1 MRISSAFPSEFL
13 KAADLNGRNVKV
25 VMDRVEMRD
34 IGGDHKPI
42 LFFQGK
48 EKGMVL
54 NKTNANNITSMF
66 GDDTD
71 DWNGKE
77 IVLFEAMVDF
87 QGKTVAA
94 IRVRG
99 LQARDRISVAGG
111 TATQERVNERNP
123 PPVGRPDTIDEEIPF

>member
-1 MRISSAFPSEFL
+1 MRISGAFPSDYL
-13 KAADLNGRNVKV
+13 KAADLDGRNVRA
-25 VMDRVEMRD
+25 VMSHVEMRD

-54 NKTNANNITSMF
+54 NKTNANNIAALY
-66 GDDTD
+66 GDDTE

-77 IVLFEAMVDF
+77 IVLFEAMVDY

-94 IRVRG
+94 IRVRAP
-99 LQARDRISVAGG
+99 QHKDRAQAGG
-111 TATQERVNERNP
+111 PTYMTAGNVTGPAQG
-123 PPVGRPDTIDEEIPF
+123 GRQDPMSDDVPF

>member
-13 KAADLNGRNVKV
+13 KAADLDGRNVKV
-25 VMDRVEMRD
+25 IMDRVEMRD

-54 NKTNANNITSMF
+54 NKTNANNIAGVY

-71 DWNGKE
+71 NWSGKE
-77 IVLFEAMVDF
+77 LVLFEAMVDF

-94 IRVRG
+94 IRVRKP
-99 LQARDRISVAGG
+99 QAKDKLRVAASNV
-111 TATQERVNERNP
+111 AT
-123 PPVGRPDTIDEEIPF
+123 GPDDDIPF

>member
-1 MRISSAFPSEFL
+1 MRISNAFPSEFL
-13 KAADLNGRNVKV
+13 KAADLQGRNVRV
-25 VMDRVEMRD
+25 LMSHVEMRD

-48 EKGMVL
+48 DKGMVL
-54 NKTNANNITSMF
+54 NKTNANNIALVY

-71 DWNGKE
+71 DWHGKE

-94 IRVRG
+94 IRARAP
-99 LQARDRISVAGG
+99 QAKDRQPVPQQQPAQRDDMS
-111 TATQERVNERNP
+111 
-123 PPVGRPDTIDEEIPF
+123 DEIPF